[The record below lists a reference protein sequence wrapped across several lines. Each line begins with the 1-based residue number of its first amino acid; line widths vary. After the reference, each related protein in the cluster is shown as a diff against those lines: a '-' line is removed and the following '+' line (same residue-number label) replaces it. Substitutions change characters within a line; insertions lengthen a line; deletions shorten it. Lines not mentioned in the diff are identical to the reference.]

1 MYLTESGTVF
11 KMDEKYFNTM
21 VTKLHMFDGREIIYK
36 GEYVGKSSAIMP
48 FHTKPLRHYRLVY
61 ESSKYVFP
69 HVLLSATTEDVQA
82 WKCYRGMN
90 YTDKL
95 LAFEQELHSGF
106 RDPKNPD
113 LFRWAPSFIS
123 PVSGVKVFEY
133 VKGAIIEGRTPN
145 GSIVAIATNITTNQG
160 REFVYSQT
168 TISNGS
174 YEFVVPYSTE
184 GPIERGTNFDVL
196 AAPYKI
202 VAGHIENETI
212 VWDREK
218 EVEVNEREVMEGKTV
233 RVDLLLLPS

>member
-1 MYLTESGTVF
+1 MYLTERGTVF

-21 VTKLHMFDGREIIYK
+21 VTRLHMFDGREIIYK
-36 GEYVGKSSAIMP
+36 GEYVGKSSSIMP

-61 ESSKYVFP
+61 ESPKYVFP

-90 YTDKL
+90 YTEKL

-113 LFRWAPSFIS
+113 LVRWTPSFIS
-123 PVSGVKVFEY
+123 PVSFVKVFEY
-133 VKGAIIEGRTPN
+133 VKGARIEGSAPD
-145 GSIVAIATNITTNQG
+145 GSIVAIVTNITTNQR
-160 REFVYSQT
+160 REFVYSQI

-174 YEFVVPYSTE
+174 YEFVVPYSTTE
-184 GPIERGTNFDVL
+184 GPIEGSMNYDVL

-202 VAGHIENETI
+202 MAGHIENETI
-212 VWDREK
+212 VWDWDMEK
-218 EVEVNEREVMEGKTV
+218 EVEVDEREVVEGKTV
-233 RVDLLLLPS
+233 RVDF